1 MSVKQQLLDL
11 EEERWEQLFVLLHK
25 VPDWEQP
32 GLLEDWSIKDLL
44 AHVAAWPAVT
54 VDRLESYCTTA
65 VLPPPPPDVDA
76 FNAET
81 YEATKDLP
89 LHDVKAMSASSRHRF
104 REQVDGLNEEDASKH
119 ERMIFGNA
127 HGHYEEHIEQLD
139 THFAKG
145 NA

>member
-11 EEERWEQLFVLLHK
+11 EEERWEQLSLLLNK

-32 GLLEDWSIKDLL
+32 GLLEAWSIKDLL
-44 AHVAAWPAVT
+44 AHVASWHAVT

-65 VLPPPPPDVDA
+65 VLPPAPANIDA

-127 HGHYEEHIEQLD
+127 HGHYEEHIAQLE
-139 THFAKG
+139 TYFAKG